1 MTGWE
6 LVLWGIVGAAGV
18 LSLGLALRE
27 GRTVSEARLYDLIG
41 RPLGLYQRQ
50 GIGNPLIAGVEAGG
64 VVAKVEEVTSAED
77 RARTA
82 DLLWRIRD
90 EARRRSALRRCA

>member
-18 LSLGLALRE
+18 LSLGLALRCL
-27 GRTVSEARLYDLIG
+27 TVSEARVFDLVG

>member
-1 MTGWE
+1 MTCWE

-18 LSLGLALRE
+18 LSLGLALWG

-90 EARRRSALRRCA
+90 EARRRAALRRCA

>member
-1 MTGWE
+1 VTCWE

-18 LSLGLALRE
+18 LSLGLALWE

>member
-1 MTGWE
+1 VTGWE

-18 LSLGLALRE
+18 LSLGLALWE

-90 EARRRSALRRCA
+90 EARRRAALRRCA

>member
-18 LSLGLALRE
+18 LSLGLALWE

-90 EARRRSALRRCA
+90 EARRRAALRRCA

>member
-1 MTGWE
+1 M
-6 LVLWGIVGAAGV
+6 
-18 LSLGLALRE
+18 
-27 GRTVSEARLYDLIG
+27 SEARVFDLVG

-50 GIGNPLIAGVEAGG
+50 GIGNPLIAGVSGGG
-64 VVAKVEEVTSAED
+64 VVAKVEAVTSAED

-90 EARRRSALRRCA
+90 EARRRAALRRCA

>member
-1 MTGWE
+1 M
-6 LVLWGIVGAAGV
+6 
-18 LSLGLALRE
+18 
-27 GRTVSEARLYDLIG
+27 SEARVFDLVG

-50 GIGNPLIAGVEAGG
+50 GIGNPLIAGVSGGG
-64 VVAKVEEVTSAED
+64 VVAEVEAVTSAED

-90 EARRRSALRRCA
+90 EARRRATLRRCA

>member
-1 MTGWE
+1 MTCWE

-27 GRTVSEARLYDLIG
+27 GRTVSEARVFDLVG
-41 RPLGLYQRQ
+41 RPLGLYLRQ
-50 GIGNPLIAGVEAGG
+50 GIGNPLIAGVSGGG
-64 VVAKVEEVTSAED
+64 VVAVVEEVTSAED

-90 EARRRSALRRCA
+90 EARRRAALRRCA